1 MLKNNFIKYS
11 LMFILLILFQILVLN
26 RISFLGFAIPY
37 FYIYFIIKLPIG
49 FNRSLIVL
57 LGFILGI
64 IIDLFFNTPGI
75 NAAATT
81 LAAFLCRPIQGL
93 FFVADDY
100 KEMEPRL
107 SLLGANFMKYATII
121 VLIHNIALVSI
132 ESFSYFNMTTVIYR
146 IVLSTLLT
154 SLLIL
159 AFEGFSIKK
168 TKKTWE

>member
-1 MLKNNFIKYS
+1 
-11 LMFILLILFQILVLN
+11 MFILLILFQVLVLN
-26 RISFLGFAIPY
+26 RISFLGYAIPF

-49 FNRSLIVL
+49 INRSLIVF
-57 LGFILGI
+57 LGFILGL

-81 LAAFLCRPIQGL
+81 LAAFVCRPIQGL

-100 KEMEPRL
+100 DEMEPKL
-107 SLLGANFMKYATII
+107 SLLGANFMKYAIVI
-121 VLIHNIALVSI
+121 VLIHNLALVSI
-132 ESFSYFNMTTVIYR
+132 ESFSYFNITTVLYR
-146 IVLSTLLT
+146 IILSTLLT
-154 SLLIL
+154 SILIF